1 MNYKEKI
8 DELKEEKKQYK
19 EVFDKYNEI
28 ENQILKLRGKFQNEC
43 RHENAYW
50 YGQEHNSCEGRTYDK
65 IYCLVC
71 EKTWKERVSCGKHE
85 YQSKEDYLSRDR

>member
-28 ENQILKLRGKFQNEC
+28 EN
-43 RHENAYW
+43 
-50 YGQEHNSCEGRTYDK
+50 
-65 IYCLVC
+65 
-71 EKTWKERVSCGKHE
+71 
-85 YQSKEDYLSRDR
+85 